1 MAMSELEDYLAAL
14 FDGANDEETPDT
26 DEKITAGT
34 TTSGDFVFTG
44 RITEI
49 IATEPYT
56 IFRVQ
61 ISEGVEVIVANRSA
75 KSTIN
80 SSDVKEK
87 KQIAGTVKGLYDGK
101 TPYIWAWF
109 IWNK

>member
-1 MAMSELEDYLAAL
+1 M
-14 FDGANDEETPDT
+14 
-26 DEKITAGT
+26 AGT
-34 TTSGDFVFTG
+34 VTSGDFVVTG

-49 IATEPYT
+49 ISTDPYT

-80 SSDVKEK
+80 SSDLKEK
-87 KQIAGTVKGLYDGK
+87 KQIAGTLKGLYTDGT
-101 TPYIWAWF
+101 TPYLWGWF